1 MGNCGISVREKNIC
15 IYPSVLGSI
24 PNHQQFIKVKMR
36 QEMYIE
42 NVKVVELTFE
52 DGTKKLCRGGEEAVL
67 RAWGTYPIVSARWT
81 GEEETMQWI
90 PEELPEGMIME
101 W

>member
-1 MGNCGISVREKNIC
+1 MTPIRIVVDI
-15 IYPSVLGSI
+15 
-24 PNHQQFIKVKMR
+24 VKMT
-36 QEMYIE
+36 EIFIE
-42 NVKVVELTFE
+42 KVKVVELTFE

-90 PEELPEGMIME
+90 PDESDIRI
-101 W
+101 